1 MKRKLF
7 ILASVLAVTLLL
19 ITPALAITF
28 GQPDGG
34 KHPNVGTMVPI
45 SPIPGVPTICTGTL
59 ISPTVFLTA
68 AHCVVGMQAMFGIT
82 PADVNLTFDTE
93 YTEGSKT
100 YEVKSYNIDPNYN
113 HTAADAH
120 DLAVLVLEEAVTDI
134 TPASLPSAGLLDE
147 MKASGALKDQTFV
160 AVGYGTARD
169 DKTGAPPALFL
180 DGIRRY
186 TTGTYSAL
194 TKSWLKI
201 SANPATGD
209 GGTCW
214 GDSGGPH
221 FLVLDDDTEILVS
234 ITSAGD
240 AACRAMDTTYRLDTE
255 SARSF
260 LGKFVELPGP

>member
-1 MKRKLF
+1 MKYKLF
-7 ILASVLAVTLLL
+7 ILASVLAIALLL
-19 ITPALAITF
+19 VTPALAITF
-28 GQPDGG
+28 GQPDEGR
-34 KHPNVGTMVPI
+34 HPNVGTMVPK
-45 SPIPGVPTICTGTL
+45 SSIPGVPTICTGTL
-59 ISPTVFLTA
+59 ISSTVFLTA

-100 YEVKSYNIDPNYN
+100 YEVDSYSIDPNYN

-120 DLAVLVLEEAVTDI
+120 DLAVLILKDAIDI
-134 TPASLPSAGLLDE
+134 TPADLPTAGLLDE
-147 MKASGALKDQTFV
+147 MKVAGELKDQPFV
-160 AVGYGTARD
+160 AVGYGTVRD

-201 SANPATGD
+201 SANPAKDD
-209 GGTCW
+209 GGACW

-221 FLVLDDDTEILVS
+221 FLGDSNTIVS
-234 ITSAGD
+234 ITSWGD
-240 AACRAMDTTYRLDTE
+240 AACRAMGSTYRLDTE

-260 LGKFVELPGP
+260 LGQFLTLP